1 VANLNG
7 QEKVPQS
14 PINERSRDGRSER
27 GNKRERE
34 HTPHLASNHHIKLR
48 AFSTLCI
55 NHIHKPLK
63 YDKSGLNNGFHSFI
77 ITSTPKCLKQCYM
90 REFTS

>member
-1 VANLNG
+1 MYWPLLVENLSG

-48 AFSTLCI
+48 ALSILSI
-55 NHIHKPLK
+55 HIMYTNPWSIASHVSEWEASK
-63 YDKSGLNNGFHSFI
+63 GLIKLH
-77 ITSTPKCLKQCYM
+77 
-90 REFTS
+90 